1 MSGDPNLR
9 RVEPRKTHYTT
20 LVTPPRYKTLALQW
34 HPDKQEPGASDQM
47 FKQSTEAYS
56 ILSDDIFG
64 EFFHMRGRAPF
75 PFQRAARP
83 HPVSKQ
89 IICDLTTDENGR
101 YYVQVHWSDGSI
113 TYERL

>member
-1 MSGDPNLR
+1 MVWRSISFVIEEKRRAYDETLR
-9 RVEPRKTHYTT
+9 QPTVR
-20 LVTPPRYKTLALQW
+20 LPPSSWTRHHHQPSHFSSVHSRLF
-34 HPDKQEPGASDQM
+34 SD
-47 FKQSTEAYS
+47 FFSFE
-56 ILSDDIFG
+56 DIFG